1 MTDEFGGDGWSNA
14 TSTPHTPGKDHA
26 PMPSIHTP
34 TALDV
39 ARLGGEFRGR
49 VVGPADADY
58 DALRAVMAGGIDRR
72 PAAIVRV
79 ADARDVA
86 RAIALA
92 RDTGLELAVRS
103 GGHSGAGHG
112 TTEGGIVIDLRDLD
126 ALDIDIEGRTAWA
139 GAGLTAGAYSLA
151 AAEHG
156 LATGFGDTGSVG
168 LGGLITGGGMGY
180 LSRKH
185 GLTIDHLLAAEVVT
199 ADGRVLAV
207 DDERHPDL
215 FWAIRGGGGNVGV
228 VTRFRLRLHPVDGFV
243 GGMLVLPATP
253 AVVAGFIAAAEAAPD
268 EVSTI
273 ANVMP
278 APPMPFL
285 PEERHGELVVL
296 AMLAHAGAPEAA
308 DSALAPFRALAEPLA
323 DMLRPMRYPEMF
335 PPEEPGYHPTAVAT
349 TLFVDR
355 IGLSEAEM
363 IVERLNASDA
373 SMRVAQ
379 LRVLG
384 GAVSRVAADAT
395 AYAHRSSRIL
405 VNLAAFYEDDEE
417 RAQRQAWLDDFA
429 ARLDQGDPGAYVNF
443 VGEEGS
449 ERVRAAYP
457 PATYERLA
465 RVKRLY
471 DPENLFR
478 LNQNVPPA
486 A

>member
-1 MTDEFGGDGWSNA
+1 MQITHTTAPFDITRLRDEFS
-14 TSTPHTPGKDHA
+14 
-26 PMPSIHTP
+26 
-34 TALDV
+34 
-39 ARLGGEFRGR
+39 GR
-49 VVGPADADY
+49 VIGPVDAGY
-58 DALRAVMAGGIDRR
+58 DDLRAVMAGGIDRR
-72 PAAIVRV
+72 PALIVRV

-86 RAIALA
+86 GAIALA

-126 ALDIDIEGRTAWA
+126 ALDIDVASRTAWA
-139 GAGLTAGAYSLA
+139 GAGLTAGAYTA
-151 AAEHG
+151 AAAAHG

-185 GLTIDHLLAAEVVT
+185 GLTIDNLLAAEVVI
-199 ADGRVLAV
+199 ADGRVLEV
-207 DDERHPDL
+207 DAERHPDL

-228 VTRFRLRLHPVDGFV
+228 VTRFRVRLHPIDGFV

-253 AVVAGFIAAAEAAPD
+253 DVIAGFIAAAEAAPD

-296 AMLAHAGAPEAA
+296 GMLAHAGDPDAA
-308 DSALAPFRALAEPLA
+308 DAALAPFRALAEPYA
-323 DMLRPMRYPEMF
+323 DLVKPMGYPEMF
-335 PPEEPGYHPTAVAT
+335 PPDDPDYHPTAVAT
-349 TLFVDR
+349 TMFMDHV
-355 IGLSEAEM
+355 GLAEAET
-363 IVERLNASDA
+363 IVELLLASDA
-373 SMRVAQ
+373 EMRVAQ

-384 GAVSRVAADAT
+384 GAVARVPADAT

-405 VNLAAFYEDDEE
+405 VNLAAFFEGDEE
-417 RAQRQAWLDDFA
+417 RRQRQAWVDDFA

-443 VGEEGS
+443 IGDEDA

-457 PATYERLA
+457 AATYERLA
-465 RVKRLY
+465 AVKRRY
-471 DPENLFR
+471 DPDNLFR
-478 LNQNVPPA
+478 LNQNVLPA
-486 A
+486 TG